1 MRMPDLPR
9 RTTLATV
16 AIVIG
21 LVVIGVA
28 AFGGSGSS
36 SKSGSGSDTKG
47 AVKPVAPIDP
57 DDQDAERPKEE
68 EPVDLTD
75 PFASGYGAKGRHR
88 VKIRVSGNGYVNIAV
103 SWRDRQDPKELAARS
118 HSETR
123 TVKGKYPLAFVA
135 MQLPGNLPGGAS
147 SATCTIEIDGVQ
159 VAKVTTRK
167 KGALKA
173 CIG

>member
-1 MRMPDLPR
+1 MRMPNLSR
-9 RTTLATV
+9 RTALATLA
-16 AIVIG
+16 IVVG

-36 SKSGSGSDTKG
+36 SKGGSASDTKG
-47 AVKPVAPIDP
+47 AVKAVPPIDP
-57 DDQDAERPKEE
+57 DDQDAEQPKKAEA
-68 EPVDLTD
+68 VDLTD

-88 VKIRVSGNGYVNIAV
+88 VKIRVTGNGYVNIAV
-103 SWRDRQDPKELAARS
+103 SWRDRQDRKEFAARA

-123 TVKGKYPLAFVA
+123 TVRGKFPLAFVA
-135 MQLPGNLPGGAS
+135 IQLPGNLPGGAS

-159 VAKVTTRK
+159 VAKETSRK